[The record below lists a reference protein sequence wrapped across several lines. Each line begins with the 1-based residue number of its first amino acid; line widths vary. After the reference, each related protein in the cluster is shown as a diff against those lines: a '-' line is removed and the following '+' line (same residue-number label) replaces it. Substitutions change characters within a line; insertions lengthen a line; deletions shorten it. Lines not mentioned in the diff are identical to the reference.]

1 MKRSDLKFCPTC
13 RNLLDKIED
22 ISASKFILNCRTC
35 EYIEEAEKKDYK
47 VETRDFTRQIRHH
60 HDSQF
65 LPRLFQDPSL
75 KRCISNCK
83 TCNKKTR
90 TIEWHSHR
98 NDSMSVEYWCEECE
112 QQQPSPHKG
121 IAMLYD
127 TEKSENSYA
136 QLEQEGYCTD
146 EERNELEVVR
156 QEDF

>member
-35 EYIEEAEKKDYK
+35 DYIEEAEKKDYK

-146 EERNELEVVR
+146 EERNELEVVG